1 MLGDTPIDTITVAY
15 VAGLAATMHAG
26 RLACESIR
34 KTRATLDLHDRKID
48 ELISSPHR
56 RSLLLYRHAGVPW
69 LAGDAHAGPRGVT
82 AAPGVPVQLST
93 RLPASKTSIPRGE
106 TGGPLTYRS
115 RREVKAH
122 GDLATAGDRLGDIR
136 SAHPA
141 ESRVPPIRPV
151 VWKPAAPSE
160 VRSRGL

>member
-1 MLGDTPIDTITVAY
+1 MPADARDTPIDTITVAD

-26 RLACESIR
+26 RLARESIR
-34 KTRATLDLHDRKID
+34 KTRATLDLHDR
-48 ELISSPHR
+48 
-56 RSLLLYRHAGVPW
+56 
-69 LAGDAHAGPRGVT
+69 PRGVT

-106 TGGPLTYRS
+106 TGGPLPYRS

-122 GDLATAGDRLGDIR
+122 GDLATAGDCLGDIR

-141 ESRVPPIRPV
+141 ESRVPLIRPV
-151 VWKPAAPSE
+151 LWKAAAPSE